1 MCKFQV
7 EDVRKEIDTTLAKMK
22 SGKRWAK
29 GGGASHELREL
40 RKELRERERQA
51 VRDILKGARVVLS
64 TLTSATTGDGALKH
78 LQTTEGVPFDV
89 AVIDECSQSMEIA
102 CWIPLIQTKKVRH
115 FIVGSF

>member
-1 MCKFQV
+1 M
-7 EDVRKEIDTTLAKMK
+7 
-22 SGKRWAK
+22 AK

-51 VRDILKGARVVLS
+51 VRDILKEARVVLS
-64 TLTSATTGDGALKH
+64 TLTSATAGDGALKH
-78 LQTTEGVPFDV
+78 LQTTTEGGVPFDV

-115 FIVGSF
+115 LLT